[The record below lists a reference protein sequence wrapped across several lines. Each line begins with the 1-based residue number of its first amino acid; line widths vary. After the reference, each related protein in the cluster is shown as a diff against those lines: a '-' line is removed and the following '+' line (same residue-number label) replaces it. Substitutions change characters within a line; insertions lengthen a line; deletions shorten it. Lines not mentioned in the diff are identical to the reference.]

1 MSHSRFILYSSHSFI
16 IDPPRENGKKALST
30 EFRIIK
36 FFFINQSS
44 PSRDQLWLIFSRLYS
59 QPTGYSSSSSQN
71 IKITI
76 LRFATIVLLNK
87 CEFLFLEPDQNEN
100 EEAIVKYEKI
110 GTGLDGLDEHPR
122 IRLNQ
127 TVS

>member
-1 MSHSRFILYSSHSFI
+1 MARY
-16 IDPPRENGKKALST
+16 
-30 EFRIIK
+30 
-36 FFFINQSS
+36 
-44 PSRDQLWLIFSRLYS
+44 
-59 QPTGYSSSSSQN
+59 
-71 IKITI
+71 
-76 LRFATIVLLNK
+76 
-87 CEFLFLEPDQNEN
+87 EPDQNEN

>member
-1 MSHSRFILYSSHSFI
+1 MANILKIVFSTYRIQFVVI
-16 IDPPRENGKKALST
+16 KKHQNNDFT
-30 EFRIIK
+30 IR
-36 FFFINQSS
+36 
-44 PSRDQLWLIFSRLYS
+44 RDD
-59 QPTGYSSSSSQN
+59 
-71 IKITI
+71 
-76 LRFATIVLLNK
+76 VLLNK
-87 CEFLFLEPDQNEN
+87 REFLFLEPDQNEN

>member
-1 MSHSRFILYSSHSFI
+1 MANIHQIVF
-16 IDPPRENGKKALST
+16 ST
-30 EFRIIK
+30 YRIQFVVITK
-36 FFFINQSS
+36 HQNNDFTIR
-44 PSRDQLWLIFSRLYS
+44 RDD
-59 QPTGYSSSSSQN
+59 
-71 IKITI
+71 
-76 LRFATIVLLNK
+76 VLLNK
-87 CEFLFLEPDQNEN
+87 REFLFLEPDQNEN

>member
-1 MSHSRFILYSSHSFI
+1 MANILKIVFSTYRIQFVVITKHQNNDFTIPSSF
-16 IDPPRENGKKALST
+16 
-30 EFRIIK
+30 
-36 FFFINQSS
+36 
-44 PSRDQLWLIFSRLYS
+44 
-59 QPTGYSSSSSQN
+59 
-71 IKITI
+71 
-76 LRFATIVLLNK
+76 LNK
-87 CEFLFLEPDQNEN
+87 REFLFLEPDQNEN

>member
-1 MSHSRFILYSSHSFI
+1 MANILKIVF
-16 IDPPRENGKKALST
+16 ST
-30 EFRIIK
+30 YRIQFPVITK
-36 FFFINQSS
+36 H
-44 PSRDQLWLIFSRLYS
+44 
-59 QPTGYSSSSSQN
+59 QN
-71 IKITI
+71 NDFTI
-76 LRFATIVLLNK
+76 PDRLLNK
-87 CEFLFLEPDQNEN
+87 TWIFLFLEPDQNEN